1 MIMRDKK
8 VKELFEQ
15 ELEIPDVVSDKM
27 REAYKKIGA
36 DTEKTDQL
44 VRGRRMSGHRARRY
58 VKAASILF
66 CFLVAAT
73 TVSAAANGGF
83 EKLSKLFKGDVK
95 QVGSSSA
102 QPEVSS
108 EKNSFKNLKVSVEQ
122 VLGTE
127 EVTYMILKLKR
138 TDGKN
143 FDKDKNYTFGSIS
156 MVSEEDMDHGIGEEI
171 KQVDEEDSSSDGR
184 AQTQIGEETRQ
195 LDEEESKESNSVVG
209 MMIRGNGGC
218 DVNFK
223 IESESHFEINSGI
236 MIENKGTDE
245 IYLAVVYGYE
255 REQDGKS
262 YYHKGEKCT
271 LLLSNLC
278 EERKGATKTLMK
290 GMAEEEFVLD
300 YGECPKKVV
309 KSDKKIKL
317 PGYHSNGDP
326 DYFSAGILKCVTITP
341 YYIQYERK
349 MSEKEME
356 SFTWE
361 QIYVEME
368 DGTLVGYPT
377 EKDSEAACAAG
388 KSGGY
393 GTGIKYAE
401 SSKLKMKDTLFF
413 PELIDVEHV
422 KAVWFGKTR
431 IEVE

>member
-1 MIMRDKK
+1 MIMKDKK

-27 REAYKKIGA
+27 REAYKQIGA
-36 DTEKTDQL
+36 DMEKTDQL
-44 VRGRRMSGHRARRY
+44 VRGRRLSGHRARRY
-58 VKAASILF
+58 VKAASIIF

-95 QVGSSSA
+95 QVESSSA

-138 TDGKN
+138 TDGKT
-143 FDKDKNYTFGSIS
+143 FDKDKNYTFGSVS

-171 KQVDEEDSSSDGR
+171 KQHEEDSSSDR
-184 AQTQIGEETRQ
+184 REQTQIGEETTQ
-195 LDEEESKESNSVVG
+195 LDEEESKGASSVVG
-209 MMIRGNGGC
+209 MWIHGGVN
-218 DVNFK
+218 DVDFK
-223 IESESHFEINSGI
+223 IDSESHFEINSGI

-245 IYLAVVYGYE
+245 IYMAVVYGYE

-278 EERKGATKTLMK
+278 EERKGASKTLME

-300 YGECPKKVV
+300 YGECPQKVV
-309 KSDKKIKL
+309 ETDKKIKL

-326 DYFSAGILKCVTITP
+326 DYFSAGILKRVTITP

-377 EKDSEAACAAG
+377 EKDNEAACAAG
-388 KSGGY
+388 KLGGY

-401 SSKLKMKDTLFF
+401 SSKTEMKDTLFF

-431 IEVE
+431 IEVQ